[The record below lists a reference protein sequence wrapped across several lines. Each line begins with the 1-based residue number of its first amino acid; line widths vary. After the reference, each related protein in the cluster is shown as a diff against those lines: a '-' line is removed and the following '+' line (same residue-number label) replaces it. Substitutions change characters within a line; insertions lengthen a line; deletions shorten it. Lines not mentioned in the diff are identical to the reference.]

1 MKNKISHHWVLL
13 KVQVLLASTVITLLG
28 KSEGDIQT
36 PHSAFAV
43 FYPSVGEN
51 YFIQYP
57 QVSLSR

>member
-1 MKNKISHHWVLL
+1 MKNKISHHWVLP
-13 KVQVLLASTVITLLG
+13 KVQVLLASTFITLLG
-28 KSEGDIQT
+28 KNEGDIQS

-51 YFIQYP
+51 YCVQYP